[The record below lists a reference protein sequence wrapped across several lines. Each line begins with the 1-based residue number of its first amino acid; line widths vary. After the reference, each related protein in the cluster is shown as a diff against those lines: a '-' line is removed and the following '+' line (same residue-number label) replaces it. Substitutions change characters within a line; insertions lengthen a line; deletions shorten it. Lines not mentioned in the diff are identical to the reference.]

1 MNINYVNVER
11 DFETGKIFLN
21 MGAEATEGDL
31 DTINEIVSG
40 EFDKNEDFML
50 MPTNEVAALVN
61 EIDNDYLYEDDC
73 DCLEDCVDC
82 PYQGWCLD
90 DEEDHY
96 IEPRFG
102 GAYYDDKGAFNYI
115 EKVIYNDPETIV
127 LWNDGTKTSSRCD
140 ERDKFNPEMGLTLAV
155 LKKITSSDFVIR
167 TLEDWAPNKNQKE
180 KTLRDV
186 RREHKDR

>member
-1 MNINYVNVER
+1 MNINYINVER
-11 DFETGKIFLN
+11 NFENGKIFLN

-31 DTINEIVSG
+31 DTINEIISG
-40 EFDKNEDFML
+40 EFDKNEDFMF

-61 EIDNDYLYEDDC
+61 EIDNDYLYEDD
-73 DCLEDCVDC
+73 DCENCSYQDGCPEDCRGD
-82 PYQGWCLD
+82 Y
-90 DEEDHY
+90 Y

-102 GAYYDDKGAFNYI
+102 GAYYDDKGIFNYI

-140 ERDKFNPEMGLTLAV
+140 EKDKFNPEMGLTLAV

-167 TLEDWAPNKNQKE
+167 TLEDWTPNKNQKE
-180 KTLRDV
+180 KTLKDV
-186 RREHKDR
+186 RREHKNR